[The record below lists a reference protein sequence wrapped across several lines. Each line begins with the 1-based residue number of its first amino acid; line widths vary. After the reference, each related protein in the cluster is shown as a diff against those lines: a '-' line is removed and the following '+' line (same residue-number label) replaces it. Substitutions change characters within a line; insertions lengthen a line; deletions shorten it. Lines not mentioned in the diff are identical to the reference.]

1 MIATEKYALVTGAAD
16 RIGKAVAL
24 RLAEMGYNIILH
36 YNRSKEK
43 AANTKKE
50 IEALGRKVKLVQI
63 DFSNTDTYYT
73 IFEQLKKEG
82 IAIEILINSASDFK
96 PSSIFEDGNKS
107 LRHFFTINFESAYLL
122 TKVFA
127 KFFEKGQII
136 NFLDTKVEKNETEHL
151 DYLLSKK
158 LLKEFTHLS
167 AMQLGPNIRVNAI
180 APGLILPPPGKDAEY
195 LDSLRKDN
203 PLQAIGSLEQIQ
215 NSMQFLVENPF
226 LNGQIIY
233 VDGGEN
239 L

>member
-1 MIATEKYALVTGAAD
+1 MSTIEKYALVTGAAD

-24 RLAEMGYNIILH
+24 RLAKMGYNIIVH

-43 AANTKKE
+43 ALQTKKE
-50 IEALGRKVKLVQI
+50 IEALGKKAKLVQL

-73 IFEQLKKEG
+73 IFEKLYQEG
-82 IAIEILINSASDFK
+82 FSIEILVNSASDFK
-96 PSSIFEDGNKS
+96 PSSIFDEGNKS

-127 KFFEKGQII
+127 KYYTKGQII

-158 LLKEFTHLS
+158 LLKEFTYLS
-167 AMQLGPNIRVNAI
+167 AIQLGPDIRVNAI
-180 APGLILPPPGKDAEY
+180 APGLILPPPGKDKNY
-195 LDSLRKDN
+195 LNSLRKNN
-203 PLQAIGSLEQIQ
+203 PLQTIGSLEQIQ
-215 NSMQFLVENPF
+215 NTMQFLVENPF
-226 LNGQIIY
+226 LSGQIIY